1 MSRKDG
7 RKTTREEIRLWR
19 RTMRDVQTLGH
30 VPPPPPEADLPDPL
44 PQAVPQ
50 PVASDPAPLRRIA
63 PVARAL
69 PPLEKGRAPGVDK
82 RTAERLRQ
90 GDRPIEA
97 RLDLHGMT
105 RESAHRALIRFVADS
120 FDAGRRCILVVTG
133 KGTREGSGV
142 LRAEVPHWLNGD
154 PIRGMVLTFA
164 QAKPWHGGDGA
175 LYLLLKRRRS

>member
-7 RKTTREEIRLWR
+7 RETTREEIRLWR
-19 RTMRDVQTLGH
+19 HTMRDVQTLGH
-30 VPPPPPEADLPDPL
+30 VPPPPEADLPDPL

-63 PVARAL
+63 PVAHAL

>member
-7 RKTTREEIRLWR
+7 REATREEIRLWR
-19 RTMRDVQTLGH
+19 RAMRDVQTLDH
-30 VPPPPPEADLPDPL
+30 VLPPPEPDPADPQ
-44 PQAVPQ
+44 PQAAPQ
-50 PVASDPAPLRRIA
+50 PVASDPLPPLRPPPPI
-63 PVARAL
+63 ARAL
-69 PPLEKGRAPGVDK
+69 PPLEKGHSPGVDK

-90 GDRPIEA
+90 GERPIEA

-105 RESAHRALIRFVADS
+105 RDGAHRALVRFVADS

-142 LRAEVPHWLNGD
+142 LRAEVPRWLNGD